1 MANFW
6 KQVKEWFKEADK
18 SSPTKP
24 FIEERLERS
33 ETEKVDLQK
42 WKLSDSC
49 LDFCS
54 LIYDSFSE
62 NKKHPSL
69 TFLKTPSS
77 SGFIIN
83 LKKEEINLRNAQ
95 RFMDFLQEKVLALNY
110 KRQNSNY
117 RLYNKNGKTEK
128 IERFYMKPRLK
139 LVGNNQVDQLYGNV
153 MVELTIREEIPL
165 SLKFQVNRYS
175 DRNYTESR
183 TFEKL
188 MEVVFVD

>member
-6 KQVKEWFKEADK
+6 KQVKGWFKAADE

-33 ETEKVDLQK
+33 ETEQEDLKK
-42 WKLSDSC
+42 WKLSNSC
-49 LDFCS
+49 LDLCS
-54 LIYDSFSE
+54 LVYDSFLE
-62 NKKHPSL
+62 EKNHPAL
-69 TFLKTPSS
+69 TFLKLRSS

-83 LKKEEINLRNAQ
+83 LEKEKTSLNDAQ
-95 RFMDFLQEKVLALNY
+95 RFMDFLREKVLALNY

-117 RLYNKNGKTEK
+117 RLYTKNGKTEK

-139 LVGNNQVDQLYGNV
+139 LVENNRVDQLYGNV
-153 MVELTIREEIPL
+153 IIELTIREEQPL

-175 DRNYTESR
+175 DRNYTDSR
-183 TFEKL
+183 TFGAL
-188 MEVVFVD
+188 MEKVFS